1 MADPVT
7 DTVFFTVT
15 VRTRDRGGYWFA
27 QTVETGLIA
36 YGDTR
41 EEAEQ
46 KNAEANILLV
56 QRMKREGVAALTQ
69 FMRERGLEFVVGGE
83 PGGNP
88 DTGWQYATVSSEP
101 RSLAA

>member
-1 MADPVT
+1 MANPVT
-7 DTVFFTVT
+7 ETVFFTVT
-15 VRTRDRGGYWFA
+15 VRTRDRGDHWFA

-56 QRMKREGVAALTQ
+56 RRLKREGVAALSQ
-69 FMRERGLEFVVGGE
+69 FMRERGLDFGGGGE
-83 PGGNP
+83 PSGSP
-88 DTGWQYATVSSEP
+88 DRGWQYATVSSEP

>member
-1 MADPVT
+1 MANAVT

-15 VRTRDRGGYWFA
+15 VRSRNRGDHWFA

-46 KNAEANILLV
+46 KNAEANLKLV
-56 QRMKREGVAALTQ
+56 RWAKGQGRAVLDR
-69 FMRERGLEFVVGGE
+69 FMEERGLSYTLDGVRTAPSASVEQQ
-83 PGGNP
+83 P
-88 DTGWQYATVSSEP
+88 
-101 RSLAA
+101 LAA